1 MTVEFAEEERML
13 IDLVEKFVENEL
25 MPLEKAVMAREASG
39 GPVSLTP
46 EEEAPLLAK
55 CKELG
60 LWALDAP
67 AEVGG
72 AELPTRVMMAIQERV
87 KSTVTPFIFPPDSPN
102 LHMLMAVASPE
113 QKRKYMLPYAQG
125 EMKSCIAI
133 SEPGAGG
140 DPAQMKTRAVR
151 DGDEWVING
160 RKIWVSGVP
169 KVDFLILMAANEPGK
184 GARGGITAFILEKNT
199 PGFTIEREI
208 PMLGGARTYEL
219 VLDDVRLND
228 SQVLGKVGQG
238 FAPMQKR
245 LTVRRLEMG
254 AMCVGIAS
262 RALKMMCEHT
272 QQRETF
278 GQKLSDRQAIQWWIA
293 DAATKIH
300 ATRLMVM
307 DAAAKQDR
315 GEDVRTVASMIKVF
329 ATEMAQEIVDHA
341 MQSFGA
347 MGMAREM
354 PFAIL
359 SQRVRLARIYEGPT
373 EVHRMVIARRVLK
386 SRGAC

>member
-1 MTVEFAEEERML
+1 MTIDVAEEHRMI
-13 IDLVEKFVENEL
+13 IDLVEKFVDNEL
-25 MPLEKAVMAREASG
+25 MPLERAVMEREASG
-39 GPVSLTP
+39 DPVSLIK
-46 EEEAPLLAK
+46 EEEVTLLAK

-67 AEVGG
+67 EPLGG
-72 AELPTRVMMAIQERV
+72 AELPTTVMLAIQERLRR
-87 KSTVTPFIFPPDSPN
+87 TVTPFIFPPDSPN
-102 LHMLMAVASPE
+102 LHMLMDVATSE
-113 QKRKYMLPYAQG
+113 QKEKYLRPYAQG

-140 DPAQMKTRAVR
+140 DPAQMRTRAVR
-151 DGDEWVING
+151 EGNEWVING
-160 RKIWVSGVP
+160 RKIWVSNVP
-169 KVDFLILMAANEPGK
+169 SADFTILMAVTDPDK
-184 GARGGITAFILEKNT
+184 GARGGITAFVVDKGAA
-199 PGFTIEREI
+199 GFNVEREI

-219 VLDDVRLND
+219 AIEDLHLKD
-228 SQVLGKVGQG
+228 SQVLGEVGQG

-262 RALKMMCEHT
+262 RALQMMCEHT

-300 ATRLMVM
+300 AARLMVM
-307 DAAAKQDR
+307 DAGQKQDR
-315 GEDVRTVASMIKVF
+315 GEDVRTVASMVKVF
-329 ATEMAQEIVDHA
+329 ATEMATEIVDQA

-347 MGMAREM
+347 LGMAREM
-354 PFAIL
+354 PFTIM
-359 SQRVRLARIYEGPT
+359 SQRLRLTRVYEGPS
-373 EVHRMVIARRVLK
+373 EVHRMVIARRTLK
-386 SRGAC
+386 EYV

>member
-1 MTVEFAEEERML
+1 MPFDFAEDHRMI
-13 IDLVEKFVENEL
+13 IDLVSKFVDDKL
-25 MPLEKAVMAREASG
+25 MPLEKAVMAREAAG
-39 GPVSLTP
+39 DPVSLLP
-46 EEEAPLLAK
+46 DEEDPLLAE

-67 AEVGG
+67 EEVGG
-72 AELPTRVMMAIQERV
+72 VNLPTTVMLAIQEKL

-102 LHMLMAVASPE
+102 LHMLMAAATPE
-113 QKRKYMLPYAQG
+113 QKVKYMQPYAQG
-125 EMKSCIAI
+125 EAKSCIAI

-151 DGDEWVING
+151 DGSEWVING

-169 KVDFLILMAANEPGK
+169 KADFIILMATTDPKK
-184 GARGGITAFILEKNT
+184 GAHGGITAFIVEKDT
-199 PGFTIEREI
+199 PGFIIEREI

-219 VLDDVRLND
+219 IMDDLRLPD
-228 SQVLGKVGQG
+228 SQILGEVGAG

-254 AMCVGIAS
+254 AMCVGMAQ
-262 RALKMMCEHT
+262 RALDMMIEHT

-278 GQKLSDRQAIQWWIA
+278 GHKLSDRQAIQWWIA
-293 DAATKIH
+293 DGATKIH
-300 ATRLMVM
+300 AARLMVI
-307 DAAAKQDR
+307 DAAEKQDR
-315 GEDVRTVASMIKVF
+315 GEDVRTIASMIKVF
-329 ATEMAQEIVDHA
+329 ATEMATEIIDQA

-347 MGMAREM
+347 MGMTREL
-354 PFAIL
+354 PFAIM
-359 SQRVRLARIYEGPT
+359 SQRLRLARIYEGPT

-386 SRGAC
+386 GRV